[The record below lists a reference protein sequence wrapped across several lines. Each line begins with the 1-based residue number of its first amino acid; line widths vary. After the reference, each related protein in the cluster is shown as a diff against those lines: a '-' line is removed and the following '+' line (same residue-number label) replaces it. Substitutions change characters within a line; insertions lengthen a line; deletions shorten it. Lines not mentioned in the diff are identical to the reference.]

1 MKLHIRT
8 MILLA
13 VAVFMLTGCAVVPA
27 VPAPAAV
34 PVETEAKPIA
44 VVPEART
51 ITGPED
57 YNVTIYNMDPN
68 ANVDIPDESI
78 PLAPA
83 AEAPIAPAEGPVTKR
98 QAEAMAIQLAGLTH
112 DDVSFLFA
120 KEDFEDGIQ
129 VYEVSFRSGNFAYE
143 IEIAKDTAEVLSFD
157 KEDWRMD

>member
-1 MKLHIRT
+1 MNLHIRT

-13 VAVFMLTGCAVVPA
+13 VAVFMLTGCAVAPA
-27 VPAPAAV
+27 VPVPAAV
-34 PVETEAKPIA
+34 PVETVPQAIA

-57 YNVTIYNMDPN
+57 HNVKIYTINPD
-68 ANVDIPDESI
+68 ALVDIPDESV

-83 AEAPIAPAEGPVTKR
+83 AEPSAPPEGPITKR

-112 DDVSFLFA
+112 DDVSFLFT
-120 KEDFEDGIQ
+120 KEDEEDGIP
-129 VYEVSFRSGNFAYE
+129 VFEVSFRSGNFAYE

-157 KEDWRMD
+157 KEDWRLD

>member
-13 VAVFMLTGCAVVPA
+13 IAVFMLTGCAVVPA
-27 VPAPAAV
+27 APAPAAV
-34 PVETEAKPIA
+34 PAETEAKAIA

-83 AEAPIAPAEGPVTKR
+83 AEQTAPAEGPVTKR
-98 QAEAMAIQLAGLTH
+98 QAEALAIQLAGLTH
-112 DDVSFLFA
+112 DDVRFLFA
-120 KEDFEDGIQ
+120 KEDFEDGIH
-129 VYEVSFRSGNFAYE
+129 VFEVSFRSANFSYE